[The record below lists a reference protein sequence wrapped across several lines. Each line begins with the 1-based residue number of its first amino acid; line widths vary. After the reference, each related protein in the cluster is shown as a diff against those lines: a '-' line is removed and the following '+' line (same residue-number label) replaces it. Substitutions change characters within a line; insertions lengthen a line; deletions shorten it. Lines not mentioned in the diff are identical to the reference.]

1 MATTANSPAEVPGF
15 PAGNQVHVWRIPLE
29 VDAAPG
35 REFSDLLTAE
45 EQARAARFVRE
56 EDRCRFQIG
65 RAATRRILG
74 KYLGVPAA
82 QVGIDPDQ
90 RGKLKLN
97 ATMVALERQVHFNLS
112 HSGGW
117 ILLAFAQAFPV
128 GIDVES
134 VRAAGTT
141 EDLADYLMSGGERR
155 AFNALPQD
163 QRPAA
168 FLQCWTSK
176 EAFLKGTGVGLT
188 AALRSIEVSID
199 PDLPARLL
207 AAPPELCPGDWQL
220 HRLEFPAP
228 YAAILAV
235 AAKSA
240 EIVDIAVDSWR
251 DIRC

>member
-1 MATTANSPAEVPGF
+1 MATTPISAAEVSGAPTE
-15 PAGNQVHVWRIPLE
+15 NQVHVWRIPLE
-29 VDAAPG
+29 VVAAPG
-35 REFSDLLTAE
+35 RDFSDLLSPV
-45 EQARAARFVRE
+45 EQARAARFVRD

-74 KYLGVPAA
+74 KYLGVPPA
-82 QVGIDPDQ
+82 QVGIDPDG
-90 RGKLKLN
+90 RGKPQLN
-97 ATMVALERQVHFNLS
+97 ATMVPLERQVHFNLS
-112 HSGGW
+112 HSRDW
-117 ILLAFAQAFPV
+117 ILAAFAHTFPV

-134 VRAAGTT
+134 VRAATT
-141 EDLADYLMSGGERR
+141 SEDLADYLMSEGERR
-155 AFNALPQD
+155 AFNALPQAK
-163 QRPAA
+163 RPAA

-199 PDLPARLL
+199 PDQPAQLL

-220 HRLEFPAP
+220 HRLGFSAP
-228 YAAILAV
+228 YTAILAV

-251 DIRC
+251 DIHC